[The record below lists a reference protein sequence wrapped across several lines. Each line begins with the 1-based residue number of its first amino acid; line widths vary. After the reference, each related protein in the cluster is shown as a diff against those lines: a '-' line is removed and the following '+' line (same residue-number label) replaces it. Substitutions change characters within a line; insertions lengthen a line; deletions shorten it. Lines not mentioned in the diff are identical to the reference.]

1 MPGWCQI
8 YSNKKKTGFGFIAG
22 AISLGAMAY
31 LSHADYQS
39 SFNDFNDLYGQ
50 YLSSSNPIE
59 KADFKSQAQTSH
71 EVIINSS
78 DQVNT
83 MLYGLAA
90 IWIVNMVHAALVEP
104 EEDIAVSKS
113 DPNLIVKE
121 VTENKVHAYNS
132 K

>member
-1 MPGWCQI
+1 
-8 YSNKKKTGFGFIAG
+8 
-22 AISLGAMAY
+22 MAY
-31 LSHADYQS
+31 LTHADYQN
-39 SFNDFNDLYGQ
+39 SFDDFNDLYSQ

-59 KADFKSQAQTSH
+59 KANFKSQAQTSH
-71 EVIINSS
+71 EVIISSS

-113 DPNLIVKE
+113 DPNLIVKKA
-121 VTENKVHAYNS
+121 TENKVHAYNS